1 MNVKD
6 TKLSKQMVDNV
17 VKYCRTELDIPEH
30 IYIFIEYKDL
40 SDEGVKGWSIDSPE
54 NDEYDIEIDHNLN
67 LDETI
72 MTVCHEMVHISQMH
86 KGHELDESEAVEKE
100 KILFNG
106 YNLK

>member
-54 NDEYDIEIDHNLN
+54 DDEYDIEIDHNLN

-72 MTVCHEMVHISQMH
+72 MTVCHEMVHISQMY
-86 KGHELDESEAVEKE
+86 KGYELDESEAVEKE
-100 KILFNG
+100 KILFDG